1 MFDVHVDDK
10 STEQLS
16 FDEMLGVVAQLTVPK
31 IKDVFNGSRQKSNMS
46 LSETET
52 TLKTVIMEKTYNAQK
67 AIIAQKEYLKELAKN
82 NQADW
87 MADNFSKG
95 IGFAPSNG
103 ICYRCKKQIYS
114 EGGIS
119 VERASTELT
128 TGCPFCHTSYVD

>member
-1 MFDVHVDDK
+1 
-10 STEQLS
+10 
-16 FDEMLGVVAQLTVPK
+16 
-31 IKDVFNGSRQKSNMS
+31 MS

-52 TLKTVIMEKTYNAQK
+52 TLKTVIMEKTYNAQQ

-128 TGCPFCHTSYVD
+128 TGVHFDTLHMLIKKTIEQ

>member
-1 MFDVHVDDK
+1 
-10 STEQLS
+10 
-16 FDEMLGVVAQLTVPK
+16 
-31 IKDVFNGSRQKSNMS
+31 
-46 LSETET
+46 
-52 TLKTVIMEKTYNAQK
+52 MEKTYNAQQ

-95 IGFAPSNG
+95 IGFATSNG